1 MTNGF
6 CFTFHKSFSTFQ
18 KSRWRWP
25 FGSFLLSVLCLSA
38 LVSFN
43 IWNIFFHRCYSV
55 KKKLLTFTFENNPL
69 LTCAK
74 LVHLLSRWRRWVMKK
89 RNTLIIVHF
98 IVYFTR
104 GNQCFAVLHWDINS
118 LLHLAGHSDCKK
130 SRSAKVKDGIIKLI
144 LRNYLIDRYM
154 WFWSVL
160 RLSLIWMVIWID
172 KNHYTICD
180 LFYICVCKI
189 KVCYSRIRSY

>member
-1 MTNGF
+1 M
-6 CFTFHKSFSTFQ
+6 
-18 KSRWRWP
+18 
-25 FGSFLLSVLCLSA
+25 
-38 LVSFN
+38 FN
-43 IWNIFFHRCYSV
+43 
-55 KKKLLTFTFENNPL
+55 FENLHKPL
-69 LTCAK
+69 VKCAT
-74 LVHLLSRWRRWVMKK
+74 LAHLLSRWRRWVVKK

-98 IVYFTR
+98 IVYFIR
-104 GNQCFAVLHWDINS
+104 GNQFFAVLHSDINS
-118 LLHLAGHSDCKK
+118 LKSGLLHLASHSYCKK